1 MTLPISQAC
10 ENNKNFILEILTRHF
25 KDTGKVLEIA
35 GGTGQHAEFFAEHL
49 PHLHWQSTDIPSNV
63 ENLNQRLSL
72 AKLSNLPLALEF
84 DVTQTSL
91 AHDAVDYMF
100 SANSLHI
107 MPASAVVHFFR
118 HVKSLLKVNGLLC
131 VYGPFKYDGEF
142 TSPSNANFDL
152 WLKGNNPLSGIRD
165 FEAVNA
171 LAASAGLKLLEDNA
185 MPANNQLLVWQK
197 INE

>member
-1 MTLPISQAC
+1 MCLRSRGALDNTQ
-10 ENNKNFILEILTRHF
+10 NF
-25 KDTGKVLEIA
+25 
-35 GGTGQHAEFFAEHL
+35 

-63 ENLNQRLSL
+63 ETLNQRLSL
-72 AKLSNLPLALEF
+72 TSLSNLPLALEF
-84 DVTQTSL
+84 DVTQANL
-91 AHDAVDYMF
+91 EHDAVDYMF

-118 HVKSLLKVNGLLC
+118 HVKSLLNVNALLC

-152 WLKGNNPLSGIRD
+152 WLKGNNHLSGIRD

-171 LAASAGLKLLEDNA
+171 LASEAGLKLLEDNA
-185 MPANNQLLVWQK
+185 MPANNQLLVWKK
-197 INE
+197 ISE